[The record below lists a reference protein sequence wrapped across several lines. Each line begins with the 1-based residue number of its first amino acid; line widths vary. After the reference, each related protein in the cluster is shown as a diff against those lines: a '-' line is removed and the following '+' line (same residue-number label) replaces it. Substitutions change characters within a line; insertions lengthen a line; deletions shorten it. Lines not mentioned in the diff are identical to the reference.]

1 MAGLL
6 NQVGAAPFGANNDA
20 AAAEQQ
26 ALQGDAA
33 PSLNSSQSSDLSGS
47 GSQMQ
52 IDLLQ
57 EAVPVQGA
65 VGAEGFL
72 VGPVQAQGP
81 TPINSKCSW
90 SINAP

>member
-26 ALQGDAA
+26 TLQGDAS
-33 PSLNSSQSSDLSGS
+33 PSLNNASQSSDLSGS

-57 EAVPVQGA
+57 EAFIA
-65 VGAEGFL
+65 
-72 VGPVQAQGP
+72 GPVQPQGP
-81 TPINSKCSW
+81 TLVKSKCSG
-90 SINAP
+90 SITSP